1 MTSIIGGL
9 FAIVM
14 GIIGL
19 FIWWPEF
26 GLVMR
31 GLIPFGLIV
40 VGLLSIA
47 SKYSKKNGDS

>member
-9 FAIVM
+9 FAIVV

-19 FIWWPEF
+19 VIWWPEF

-31 GLIPFGLIV
+31 GIVPFGLII
-40 VGLLSIA
+40 VGLLYIA
-47 SKYSKKNGDS
+47 SKYNKKNGDS